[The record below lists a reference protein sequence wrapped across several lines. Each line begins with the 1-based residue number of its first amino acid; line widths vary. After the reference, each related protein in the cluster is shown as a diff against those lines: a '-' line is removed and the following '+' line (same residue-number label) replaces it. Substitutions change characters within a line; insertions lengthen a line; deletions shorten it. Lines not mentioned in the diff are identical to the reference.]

1 MSSRFTK
8 EKQLAFGSI
17 IGGFLS
23 AVQRENELSDN
34 DLVALVLNVAAGQ
47 ASIARWSLE
56 SFVAQAQRAY
66 QQSAAVIRPDA
77 PMPNDPRTRLIDR
90 LPREWCS
97 ACRDYVVDGRCS
109 CPGSSSR

>member
-1 MSSRFTK
+1 MSSKFTK

-34 DLVALVLNVAAGQ
+34 DMVALVLNVAAGQ

-56 SFVAQAQRAY
+56 SFMGQAQRAF

-77 PMPNDPRTRLIDR
+77 PMPAGP
-90 LPREWCS
+90 PCPCGS
-97 ACRDYVVDGRCS
+97 GVDVYNCKG
-109 CPGSSSR
+109 PGGHRGG